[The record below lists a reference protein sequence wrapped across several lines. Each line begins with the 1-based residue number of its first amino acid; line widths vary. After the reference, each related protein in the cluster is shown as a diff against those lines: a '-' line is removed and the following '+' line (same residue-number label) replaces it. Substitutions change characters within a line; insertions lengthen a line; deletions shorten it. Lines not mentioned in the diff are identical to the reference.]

1 MRKRISLGPGAQFSK
16 TVETRS
22 AKAANTN
29 FPARFHKDKTVRR
42 ADRILSIP
50 SLLCGGVSKSAYQI
64 ILI

>member
-1 MRKRISLGPGAQFSK
+1 MHLDAPSSAQFSK
-16 TVETRS
+16 TVET
-22 AKAANTN
+22 KAANTN

-42 ADRILSIP
+42 ADRRILSIP